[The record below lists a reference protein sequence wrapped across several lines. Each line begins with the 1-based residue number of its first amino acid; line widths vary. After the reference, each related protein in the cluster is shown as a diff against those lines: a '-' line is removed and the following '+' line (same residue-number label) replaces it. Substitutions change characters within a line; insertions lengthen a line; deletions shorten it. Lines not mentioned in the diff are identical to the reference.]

1 MVNKQTYAT
10 IFKEKNSYNS
20 DINCDNYKYVI
31 NELLKINTF
40 NSLFDIGS
48 GRGNLISSIR
58 KIFPNIKISTSDI
71 QKFHD
76 FDEVFYQI
84 DLYDVS
90 TLNQIDK
97 HDIITCT
104 DVLEHIEEKYI
115 NNILKKISEKC
126 EIAIFT
132 IANHSD
138 IINGVEL
145 HLIQKDEKFWTEIL
159 SQHFKIKN
167 LEIAYNNR
175 LYLITC
181 TV

>member
-104 DVLEHIEEKYI
+104 DLLEHIEEK
-115 NNILKKISEKC
+115 ILI
-126 EIAIFT
+126 IF
-132 IANHSD
+132 
-138 IINGVEL
+138 
-145 HLIQKDEKFWTEIL
+145 
-159 SQHFKIKN
+159 
-167 LEIAYNNR
+167 
-175 LYLITC
+175 
-181 TV
+181 